1 MREVADKEQGNINES
16 EVMPEVARDYLRLN

>member
-16 EVMPEVARDYLRLN
+16 EVMPEVARDCLRLN